1 MRASD
6 RDRQPPPAPAARVP
20 VSPERQRCEAKDC
33 RLPAHNAVLYRGLT
47 KHLCNTHAKVYAGWG
62 PRDRFQMAQAL
73 WSWPPIGQ
81 VALII
86 GPRAIDACD
95 EPLPARGRT
104 ASVHTARAFDQG
116 ARKSRMSE

>member
-1 MRASD
+1 MTAL
-6 RDRQPPPAPAARVP
+6 
-20 VSPERQRCEAKDC
+20 CEAKDC
-33 RLPAHNAVLYRGLT
+33 SMPARITVNYRGLS
-47 KHLCNTHAKVYAGWG
+47 KGLCRSHSRSYEEWG
-62 PRDRFQMAQAL
+62 KRDQFRMAQAL

-104 ASVHTARAFDQG
+104 ASLHSARTFNAG
-116 ARKSRMSE
+116 ARTHRMRE